1 MDIGVVEF
9 FGSIVIEF
17 GVVFNFL
24 GIKLELEEG
33 ENECCLLKKV
43 KFEKM
48 EFFVFI
54 LVVLLIYFLVL
65 VVNNDILFF
74 CE

>member
-1 MDIGVVEF
+1 MDIGIVEL

-33 ENECCLLKKV
+33 ENECWLLKKV
-43 KFEKM
+43 KFEK
-48 EFFVFI
+48 
-54 LVVLLIYFLVL
+54 
-65 VVNNDILFF
+65 
-74 CE
+74 